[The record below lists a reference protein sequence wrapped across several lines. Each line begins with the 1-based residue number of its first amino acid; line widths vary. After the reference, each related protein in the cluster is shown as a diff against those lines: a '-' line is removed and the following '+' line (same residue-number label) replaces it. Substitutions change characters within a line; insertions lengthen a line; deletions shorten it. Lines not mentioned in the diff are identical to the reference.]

1 MHRKSLSVFL
11 VLIFSLFT
19 VSGCLND
26 IEEVSLDIPDA
37 DIEAPQNIGIIVN
50 DGEIAISWGVV
61 INAASYKVYRRR
73 LAEEE
78 IIAETNDTFYV
89 DNNITNGNEY
99 YYSVASVGNSG
110 LEGEKTDWVLAV
122 PSIFSL
128 CINNGVPY
136 TNSVN
141 VNIFLTAPAS
151 TRFMK
156 ISNDSTFA
164 EVNWESFR
172 TSRVWTLEQIDGEKH
187 TYAVFQDVNGN
198 QSSPVQTSIIL
209 DTYSAIT
216 NISITPDISFYEIGE
231 MIHFVMHVE
240 GDEAGGVAGILI
252 EGYSEIV
259 KLYDNQ
265 MSGDNL
271 ALDGVYERDFY
282 PPTNLRGLDLLIHGR
297 FTDRAGNMA
306 PDFESEESISFQ
318 DPPMPVQLVEVSDS
332 TTNSITLK
340 WIVSVEENFKF
351 YKIYRDTASHNSVD
365 FEDVSFLVDEL
376 SNQAQ
381 TSYQDNN
388 LMEGEKYY
396 YRVYVVNDLDESS
409 GSNEIS
415 GYTYDALPEAVV
427 LDTLSSVGAD
437 RVTLTWSQNQDS
449 DFLEYRIYRSNSPG
463 VTSTQS
469 DLVTTIYQRENRWYD
484 DLGLDLTTENCYYRV
499 YVYDMGNRFSRSNEV
514 TTAQ

>member
-1 MHRKSLSVFL
+1 MNRKSLPVLL
-11 VLIFSLFT
+11 VLIFFLSA

-26 IEEVSLDIPDA
+26 IEKVPLDIPDE
-37 DIEAPQNIGIIVN
+37 DIEAPQRIEIVVN
-50 DGEIAISWGVV
+50 DGEIALSWGVV
-61 INAASYKVYRRR
+61 VNAASYKVYRSRF
-73 LAEEE
+73 AEEE
-78 IIAETNDTFYV
+78 VIAETQDTFYV
-89 DNNITNGNEY
+89 DNNIINGNEY

-110 LEGEKTDWVLAV
+110 LEGDKTDWVLAV
-122 PSIFSL
+122 PSIYSL
-128 CINNGVPY
+128 SINNGVPY

-141 VNIFLTAPAS
+141 VNILLTAPES

-156 ISNDSTFA
+156 ISNDSTFS
-164 EVNWESFR
+164 EENWESFR
-172 TSRVWTLEQIDGEKH
+172 TSRNWELEQIDGEKH
-187 TYAVFQDVNGN
+187 IYAVFQDANGN
-198 QSSPVQTSIIL
+198 QSSPVRTFIIL
-209 DTYSAIT
+209 DTYSGIT
-216 NISITPDISFYEIGE
+216 NISITPDISFYGIGE

-240 GDEAGGVAGILI
+240 GDEAGGEASILI
-252 EGYSEIV
+252 EGYTEIV

-282 PPTNLRGLDLLIHGR
+282 PPVNLRGIDLLVHGR

-306 PDFESEESISFQ
+306 PDFESEEKISFQ
-318 DPPMPVQLVEVSDS
+318 DPPLPIQLLGVSDS
-332 TTNSITLK
+332 TTTSITLK
-340 WIVSVEENFKF
+340 WVASVDENFEF
-351 YKIYRDTASHNSVD
+351 YRVYRDTDSHNSVD
-365 FEDVSFLVDEL
+365 FENALFIVDEL

-396 YRVYVVNDLDESS
+396 YRVYVINDLDESA

-415 GYTYDALPEAVV
+415 GYTYDAFPEPVV
-427 LDTLSSVGAD
+427 LDTLSSVGID

-449 DFLEYRIYRSNSPG
+449 DFLEYRIYRSISPG
-463 VTSTQS
+463 VTSSQS
-469 DLVTTIYQRENRWYD
+469 DLVTTISQRETRWYD
-484 DLGLDLTTENCYYRV
+484 DLGLDLITENCYYRV